1 MSSLRLARDNI
12 VRKYPETPM
21 GIKGTTDINGEFS
34 YTFNR
39 PFRKEPVV
47 VANVGN
53 KDKIYNVSC
62 SVSKVGFTISVR
74 RAGET
79 SGVPNDILNVNM
91 VAVPNVPL
99 NIIVTEEL

>member
-12 VRKYPETPM
+12 VRKYPEGVI

-34 YTFNR
+34 YTFTR
-39 PFRKEPVV
+39 PFRKIPVV
-47 VANVGN
+47 VANVGKN
-53 KDKIYNVSC
+53 DKIYNISY
-62 SVSKVGFTISVR
+62 SVSKVGFTITVN

-79 SGVPNDILNVNM
+79 SGVPNDILNVNT